1 MQLSLTSWSLPLCT
15 LGECSA
21 IARALNIPFLDV
33 GYFYRSALD
42 RRRVLEEPEGYA
54 NEVVGTI
61 GSSPSNFFHLFGQT
75 VQDRNLADPSSA
87 QTNIADF
94 TKVLRFCS
102 AAGIPSILVLPGVIN
117 PGQSRRQ
124 ALHVSSSALA
134 QMQSMAAKSN
144 VLLTIE
150 AHVHSY
156 LESPTLTLELLKA
169 VPGLRLTL
177 DYTHFLCLGYRQDEI
192 DDLAPYATHV
202 HLRQARVGALQTGV
216 EMGTLNFNAILG
228 VLRDTNY
235 SGFLA
240 LEYVH
245 QEYMNTLFE
254 DVLSETI
261 KLRDLVND
269 WSSKSK

>member
-1 MQLSLTSWSLPLCT
+1 MRLSLTSWSLPLCT
-15 LGECSA
+15 LGECTA
-21 IARALNIPFLDV
+21 IARALNIPSLDV

-42 RRRVLEEPEGYA
+42 RHRVLEEPEEYA
-54 NEVVGTI
+54 SEVVRAIGTA
-61 GSSPSNFFHLFGQT
+61 PANFFHLFGQT
-75 VQDRNLADPSSA
+75 VQERNLADPSSM
-87 QTNIADF
+87 QKNMEDF
-94 TKVLRFCS
+94 ARVLRFCG
-102 AAGIPSILVLPGVIN
+102 AAGIPSAMILPGVVN

-124 ALHVSSSALA
+124 ALDASSAALA
-134 QMQSMAAKSN
+134 QLQSMAAKAN

-156 LESPTLTLELLKA
+156 LESPTQALELLKR

-177 DYTHFLCLGYRQDEI
+177 DYTHFLCLGYRQEEI
-192 DDLAPYATHV
+192 DELAPYAAHV
-202 HLRQARVGALQTGV
+202 HLRQARVGALQTKL

-245 QEYMNTLFE
+245 QDYMNTLFE

-261 KLRDLVND
+261 KLRDLVNA
-269 WSSKSK
+269 WFSNSK

>member
-15 LGECSA
+15 LEECVA
-21 IARALNIPFLDV
+21 IARALSIPSLDV

-42 RRRVLEEPEGYA
+42 RRRVLEEPEKYA
-54 NEVVGTI
+54 NEVVDLM
-61 GSSPSNFFHLFGQT
+61 GSSPSSFYHLFGQT
-75 VQDRNLADPSSA
+75 VQDRNLADPSGA
-87 QTNIADF
+87 RKNFADF
-94 TKVLRFCS
+94 DKVLQFCS
-102 AAGIPSILVLPGVIN
+102 AARIPSVMVLPGVVN
-117 PGQSRRQ
+117 PGQSRYQ
-124 ALHVSSSALA
+124 ALDVSSSALA
-134 QMQSMAAKSN
+134 QLQSMAAKTN

-156 LESPTLTLELLKA
+156 LESPAQTLELLKG

-177 DYTHFLCLGYRQDEI
+177 DYAHFLCLGYRQEEI
-192 DDLAPYATHV
+192 DELAPFAAHV
-202 HLRQARVGALQTGV
+202 HLRQARVGGLQARL

-228 VLRDTNY
+228 VLRDANY

-245 QEYMNTLFE
+245 QEYMNTMFE

-261 KLRDLVND
+261 KMRDLVNV
-269 WSSKSK
+269 WSSDSK